1 MKVEILTNHSLV
13 FKALNFQPR
22 VCIPNPYFLHL
33 FFIIIN
39 ITVIIIIIIIIIII
53 TIIIF
58 IIIFIIIII
67 LLFVED
73 NSILSLASFLA
84 FSKH

>member
-39 ITVIIIIIIIIIII
+39 ITVIIIIIIIIII

-73 NSILSLASFLA
+73 NSILSLASFFS

>member
-39 ITVIIIIIIIIIII
+39 ITVIIIIIIIII

-73 NSILSLASFLA
+73 NSILSLASFFA

>member
-39 ITVIIIIIIIIIII
+39 ITVIIIIIIII

-73 NSILSLASFLA
+73 NSILSLASFFA